1 MTRSRTSER
10 RGNGHGTPSDRSAE
24 APRSASEPVIALR
37 GVRRGYGGV
46 HAVEDLHLEVAAGE
60 FFSLLG
66 ASGCGKTTTLR
77 LIAGFEHPDAGSI
90 HLQGQ
95 DVTPLPA
102 HRRPVNTVFQ
112 NYALFP
118 HLSVW
123 DNVAFGPRS
132 RGLADAELRRRV
144 GEALEVVRLSDLA
157 RRRPQQLSGGQQQR
171 VALARALVNR
181 PAALLLDEPLAALD
195 PNLRRTMQGELKRIQ
210 REVGITFLFVT
221 HDREE
226 ALALSDRLA
235 VMHGGRIAQVGSPRE
250 LYDRPVSPYVATFLG
265 GANLLPDGRGGW
277 TLLRP
282 EHLRLRG
289 RPPADGEKGVRA
301 QLESVTFQGPTLELR
316 LRALEP
322 LTQAEAGAAPTGP
335 GRPGGPPAQAAGAT
349 EPAGAPGAAAAAVC
363 HEPRRGGPAAAVD
376 AAVSGPELLALA
388 ARDNLPANLTPGC
401 PYWCVW
407 DPADTH
413 PLRGAPPDTATPGE
427 LGAPPR

>member
-1 MTRSRTSER
+1 
-10 RGNGHGTPSDRSAE
+10 
-24 APRSASEPVIALR
+24 VIALR

-46 HAVEDLHLEVAAGE
+46 NAVEDLHLEVAAGE

-77 LIAGFEHPDAGSI
+77 LIAGFEHPDAGTI

-118 HLSVW
+118 HLSAW
-123 DNVAFGPRS
+123 DNIAFGPRS

-144 GEALEVVRLSDLA
+144 GEALEVVRLSELA
-157 RRRPQQLSGGQQQR
+157 RRMPRQLSGGQQQR

-282 EHLRLRG
+282 ERLRLRPQ
-289 RPPADGEKGVRA
+289 PPSEGERGLRA
-301 QLESVTFQGPTLELR
+301 RLESVTFQGPTLELR
-316 LRALEP
+316 LRSLEP
-322 LTQAEAGAAPTGP
+322 LTQAEPGPASSGGGRPAAPPGP
-335 GRPGGPPAQAAGAT
+335 AAGASQSR
-349 EPAGAPGAAAAAVC
+349 EAPFAAPATVCQAPLS
-363 HEPRRGGPAAAVD
+363 GGPAKAVD
-376 AAVSGPELLALA
+376 AASSGTELLALA
-388 ARDNLPANLTPGC
+388 ARDNVPAHLTPGR

-413 PLRGAPPDTATPGE
+413 PLRGAPPNAATPGE
-427 LGAPPR
+427 LAAPTR